1 MAQKGKRK
9 MALEVESGH
18 EELRE
23 RDKMLP
29 EVEPETKPNK
39 DLRPS
44 VQFMSDSF
52 RPHGLQHARPP
63 CLSPTPGVYS
73 DSCPSCR

>member
-1 MAQKGKRK
+1 

-29 EVEPETKPNK
+29 EVEPKTKPNK

-52 RPHGLQHARPP
+52 QPHGLQHARPP

-73 DSCPSCR
+73 DFNVSVPFFS